1 MIEIVLLRCAFK
13 QEGVA
18 RFEERTRAGLR
29 IGEVFL
35 LKVRKAFC
43 FQNCDSAFVLHVS
56 PHRDDREQDEIL
68 RSRVDDAVLRSLR
81 ADVHDAGVQLFLRS
95 VADGFACAGQDVV
108 EIVSGGLDWM
118 PMEPPGWITVWTIRY
133 RSSLT
138 IRTVI
143 SPVPPFMP
151 GMVTAGIAPKSMR
164 IWFSFVFGKGTS
176 RPNEPRDAFSFIS
189 RRVWD
194 SNPRDLTSNGFQD
207 DNHYWKIA
215 DFNGW

>member
-1 MIEIVLLRCAFK
+1 MGAVGMTREWALDGNITSAGIVLLAYGLLR
-13 QEGVA
+13 VI
-18 RFEERTRAGLR
+18 AGLLVKDNR
-29 IGEVFL
+29 KL
-35 LKVRKAFC
+35 LVM
-43 FQNCDSAFVLHVS
+43 NVIYGLIVVVL
-56 PHRDDREQDEIL
+56 
-68 RSRVDDAVLRSLR
+68 AVLVFANLALIGSCIL
-81 ADVHDAGVQLFLRS
+81 AATDIAPKAAG
-95 VADGFACAGQDVV
+95 
-108 EIVSGGLDWM
+108 M
-118 PMEPPGWITVWTIRY
+118 PVEPPGWITVWTIRY

-151 GMVTAGIAPKSMR
+151 GMVTAGIAPKSMC

-207 DNHYWKIA
+207 DNHYWTIA
-215 DFNGW
+215 DFSRRYRKFTEDGRRRKVNKYKGFRIFVRKTFRE